1 MVSLCV
7 PEVVG
12 FRLLG
17 GGRERSSRKAQHQVN
32 NRDQSEFTCWLSA
45 LNLLEEPMPVY
56 ETREGSHTYI
66 VTIIESAVKVGD
78 GEF

>member
-1 MVSLCV
+1 M
-7 PEVVG
+7 
-12 FRLLG
+12 
-17 GGRERSSRKAQHQVN
+17 N

-56 ETREGSHTYI
+56 EMREGSHTYI

-78 GEF
+78 V

>member
-1 MVSLCV
+1 M
-7 PEVVG
+7 G
-12 FRLLG
+12 FLLLG
-17 GGRERSSRKAQHQVN
+17 GGRERSSRKAKHQVN

-78 GEF
+78 VEL